1 MTRKF
6 FYLVKLSFN
15 KKLKSKWFIAVNIIL
30 ALSLFALFNLNSI
43 ITFFGGE
50 FDKPLKVLVYD
61 KTNISYPYLKNNID
75 SLTSELEDKKIVVK
89 SVSNENK
96 KIKDDEILISLNLDD
111 NLLKAK
117 VISDK
122 KIDSSVYQV
131 IYQGL
136 NATKQQVLMERL
148 NLDTNTLALLSTN
161 IDIDRVVLSDKKS
174 QDENMS
180 LVMSTV
186 FPSLILPFFMLII
199 FLVQMVGGEICEEK
213 TTKSMEIII
222 SNVSP
227 KVHLLA
233 KIIANNL
240 FVLLQALL
248 LFIYGLIAFFI
259 SSRNG
264 SLNIPSEIT
273 SVWDS
278 LSASGLINDI
288 VSLLPFLLVLIILSF
303 LAYSLLA
310 GILASMTTN
319 IEDFQQLQTPIV
331 FILLA
336 GYYLAIMAGMF
347 QGSIF
352 LKIAGYIPLISCLLA
367 PTLYIM
373 GEISILDILIAI
385 ILLVGLLYLLIRY
398 GMKIYKV
405 GILNYSNEKVWSKF
419 IKAFRK
425 EVTNYKKSSQFHQKS

>member
-136 NATKQQVLMERL
+136 NVTKQQVLMERL

-352 LKIAGYIPLISCLLA
+352 LKIADYIPLISCLLV

-385 ILLVGLLYLLIRY
+385 ILLVGFLYLLIRY

-425 EVTNYKKSSQFHQKS
+425 EE

>member
-50 FDKPLKVLVYD
+50 FDKPLKILVYD

-233 KIIANNL
+233 KIVANNL

-273 SVWDS
+273 SIWDS

-373 GEISILDILIAI
+373 GEISLLDILIAI
-385 ILLVGLLYLLIRY
+385 ILLIGLLYLLIRY

-425 EVTNYKKSSQFHQKS
+425 EE

>member
-75 SLTSELEDKKIVVK
+75 SLTNELEDKKIVVK

-136 NATKQQVLMERL
+136 NTTKQQVLMERL

-273 SVWDS
+273 SIWDS

-385 ILLVGLLYLLIRY
+385 ILLIGLLYLLIRY

-425 EVTNYKKSSQFHQKS
+425 EE

>member
-117 VISDK
+117 VTSDK

-136 NATKQQVLMERL
+136 NTTKQQVLMERL

-233 KIIANNL
+233 KIVANNL

-373 GEISILDILIAI
+373 GEISLLDILIAI
-385 ILLVGLLYLLIRY
+385 ILLIGLLYLLINY

-419 IKAFRK
+419 IKAFRR
-425 EVTNYKKSSQFHQKS
+425 EE

>member
-233 KIIANNL
+233 KIVANNL

-273 SVWDS
+273 SIWDS

-288 VSLLPFLLVLIILSF
+288 VSLLPMLLVLIILSF

-419 IKAFRK
+419 IKAFRR
-425 EVTNYKKSSQFHQKS
+425 EE

>member
-136 NATKQQVLMERL
+136 NTTKQQVLMERL

-233 KIIANNL
+233 KIVANNL

-273 SVWDS
+273 SIWDS

-385 ILLVGLLYLLIRY
+385 ILLIGLLYLLIRY

-425 EVTNYKKSSQFHQKS
+425 EE

>member
-15 KKLKSKWFIAVNIIL
+15 KKLKSKWFIVVNIIL

-136 NATKQQVLMERL
+136 NVTKQQVLMERL

-161 IDIDRVVLSDKKS
+161 IDIERVVLSDKKS

-273 SVWDS
+273 SIWDS

-288 VSLLPFLLVLIILSF
+288 VSLLPMLLVLIILSF

-385 ILLVGLLYLLIRY
+385 ILLIGLLYLLIRY

-419 IKAFRK
+419 IKAFRR
-425 EVTNYKKSSQFHQKS
+425 EE

>member
-6 FYLVKLSFN
+6 FYLMKLSFN

-148 NLDTNTLALLSTN
+148 NLDTNTLALLSTSV
-161 IDIDRVVLSDKKS
+161 DIDRVVLSDKKS

-273 SVWDS
+273 SIWDS

-288 VSLLPFLLVLIILSF
+288 VSLLPMLLVLIILSF

-373 GEISILDILIAI
+373 GEIGILDILIAI
-385 ILLVGLLYLLIRY
+385 ILLIGLLYLLIKY

-425 EVTNYKKSSQFHQKS
+425 EE

>member
-6 FYLVKLSFN
+6 FYLMKLSFN

-75 SLTSELEDKKIVVK
+75 SLTSELEDKKLVVK
-89 SVSNENK
+89 SISNENK

-117 VISDK
+117 VTSDK

-136 NATKQQVLMERL
+136 NTTKQQVLMERL

-161 IDIDRVVLSDKKS
+161 IDIKRVVLSDKKS

-222 SNVSP
+222 SNLSP

-233 KIIANNL
+233 KIVANNL

-385 ILLVGLLYLLIRY
+385 ILLIGFLYLLIKY
-398 GMKIYKV
+398 GMKVYKV

-419 IKAFRK
+419 IKAFRR
-425 EVTNYKKSSQFHQKS
+425 EE

>member
-6 FYLVKLSFN
+6 FYLMKLSFN

-89 SVSNENK
+89 SVGNENK

-148 NLDTNTLALLSTN
+148 NLDTNTLALLSTS

-186 FPSLILPFFMLII
+186 FPSLILLFFMLII

-233 KIIANNL
+233 KIVANNL

-273 SVWDS
+273 SIWDS

-385 ILLVGLLYLLIRY
+385 ILLIGLLYLLIRY

-425 EVTNYKKSSQFHQKS
+425 EE

>member
-6 FYLVKLSFN
+6 FYLMKLSFN

-148 NLDTNTLALLSTN
+148 NLDTNTLALLSTSV
-161 IDIDRVVLSDKKS
+161 DIDRVVLSDKKS

-273 SVWDS
+273 SIWDS

-288 VSLLPFLLVLIILSF
+288 VSLLAMLLVLIILSF

-385 ILLVGLLYLLIRY
+385 ILLIGLLYLLIRY

-425 EVTNYKKSSQFHQKS
+425 EE

>member
-50 FDKPLKVLVYD
+50 FDKPLKILVYD

-75 SLTSELEDKKIVVK
+75 SLTSELEDKKIVVN
-89 SVSNENK
+89 SINK
-96 KIKDDEILISLNLDD
+96 EKKKLKDDEILISLNLTD

-117 VISDK
+117 VTSNK

-136 NATKQQVLMERL
+136 NTTKQQVLIEKL
-148 NLDTNTLALLSTN
+148 NLDANTLALLSTN
-161 IDIDRVVLSDKKS
+161 IDIKREVLSDKNN

-180 LVMSTV
+180 LLMSTV
-186 FPSLILPFFMLII
+186 FPSLILPFFRVIV

-273 SVWDS
+273 SIWDS

-288 VSLLPFLLVLIILSF
+288 VSLLPMLLVLIILSF

-385 ILLVGLLYLLIRY
+385 ILLIGLLYLLIRY

-419 IKAFRK
+419 IKAFRR
-425 EVTNYKKSSQFHQKS
+425 EE

>member
-50 FDKPLKVLVYD
+50 FDKPLKILVYD

-385 ILLVGLLYLLIRY
+385 ILLIGLLYLLIRY

-425 EVTNYKKSSQFHQKS
+425 EE

>member
-233 KIIANNL
+233 KIVANNL

-385 ILLVGLLYLLIRY
+385 ILLIGLLYLLIRY

-419 IKAFRK
+419 IKAFRR
-425 EVTNYKKSSQFHQKS
+425 EE

>member
-6 FYLVKLSFN
+6 FFLVKLSFN

-75 SLTSELEDKKIVVK
+75 SLTSELEDKKLVVK
-89 SVSNENK
+89 SISNENK
-96 KIKDDEILISLNLDD
+96 KVKDDEILISLNLDD

-117 VISDK
+117 VTSDK

-136 NATKQQVLMERL
+136 NATRQQVLMERL

-186 FPSLILPFFMLII
+186 FPSLILPFFMFII

-233 KIIANNL
+233 KIVANNL

-273 SVWDS
+273 SIWDS
-278 LSASGLINDI
+278 LSTSGLINDI
-288 VSLLPFLLVLIILSF
+288 VSLLPLLLVLIILSF

-347 QGSIF
+347 QGSVF

-385 ILLVGLLYLLIRY
+385 ILLIGLLYLLIKY
-398 GMKIYKV
+398 GMKVYKV
-405 GILNYSNEKVWSKF
+405 GILNYSNEKVWTRF
-419 IKAFRK
+419 IKVFRK
-425 EVTNYKKSSQFHQKS
+425 E

>member
-75 SLTSELEDKKIVVK
+75 SLTNELEDKKIVVK

-136 NATKQQVLMERL
+136 NTTKQQVLMERL
-148 NLDTNTLALLSTN
+148 NLDTNTLALLSTS

-273 SVWDS
+273 SIWDS

-385 ILLVGLLYLLIRY
+385 ILLIGLLYLLIRY

-425 EVTNYKKSSQFHQKS
+425 EE

>member
-233 KIIANNL
+233 KIVANNL

-273 SVWDS
+273 SIWDS

-385 ILLVGLLYLLIRY
+385 ILLIGLLYLLIRY

-419 IKAFRK
+419 IKAFRRK
-425 EVTNYKKSSQFHQKS
+425 E

>member
-6 FYLVKLSFN
+6 FYLMKLSFN

-148 NLDTNTLALLSTN
+148 NLDTNTLALLSTSV
-161 IDIDRVVLSDKKS
+161 DIDRVVLSDKKS

-273 SVWDS
+273 SIWDS

-288 VSLLPFLLVLIILSF
+288 VSLLPMLLVLIILSF

-385 ILLVGLLYLLIRY
+385 ILLIGLLYLLIRY

-419 IKAFRK
+419 TKAFRK
-425 EVTNYKKSSQFHQKS
+425 EE

>member
-75 SLTSELEDKKIVVK
+75 SLTNELEDKKIVVK

-122 KIDSSVYQV
+122 KIDSSVYQI

-148 NLDTNTLALLSTN
+148 NLDTNTLALLSTS

-180 LVMSTV
+180 LVTSTV

-233 KIIANNL
+233 KIVANNL

-273 SVWDS
+273 SIWDS

-288 VSLLPFLLVLIILSF
+288 VSLLPMLLVLIILSF

-385 ILLVGLLYLLIRY
+385 ILLIGLLYLLIRY

-425 EVTNYKKSSQFHQKS
+425 EE

>member
-6 FYLVKLSFN
+6 FYLMKLSFN

-89 SVSNENK
+89 SVSNESK

-288 VSLLPFLLVLIILSF
+288 VSLLPMLLVLIILSF

-425 EVTNYKKSSQFHQKS
+425 EE

>member
-6 FYLVKLSFN
+6 FYLMKLSFN

-233 KIIANNL
+233 KIVANNL

-288 VSLLPFLLVLIILSF
+288 VSLLPLLLVLIILSF

-347 QGSIF
+347 QGSVF

-385 ILLVGLLYLLIRY
+385 ILLIGLLYLLIRY

-425 EVTNYKKSSQFHQKS
+425 EE

>member
-75 SLTSELEDKKIVVK
+75 SLTNELEDKKIVVK

-233 KIIANNL
+233 KIVANNL

-273 SVWDS
+273 SIWDS

-385 ILLVGLLYLLIRY
+385 ILLIGLLYLLIRY

-425 EVTNYKKSSQFHQKS
+425 EE

>member
-273 SVWDS
+273 SIWDS

-288 VSLLPFLLVLIILSF
+288 VSLLPSLLVLIILSF

-385 ILLVGLLYLLIRY
+385 ILLIGLLYLLIRY

-425 EVTNYKKSSQFHQKS
+425 EE

>member
-6 FYLVKLSFN
+6 FYLMKLSFN

-148 NLDTNTLALLSTN
+148 NLDTNTLALLSTSV
-161 IDIDRVVLSDKKS
+161 DIDRVVLSDKKS

-233 KIIANNL
+233 KIVANNL

-273 SVWDS
+273 SIWDS

-425 EVTNYKKSSQFHQKS
+425 EE

>member
-6 FYLVKLSFN
+6 FYLMKLSFN

-233 KIIANNL
+233 KIVANNL

-273 SVWDS
+273 SIWDS

-288 VSLLPFLLVLIILSF
+288 VSLLPMLLVLIILSF

-385 ILLVGLLYLLIRY
+385 ILLIGLLYLLIRY

-419 IKAFRK
+419 IKAFRR
-425 EVTNYKKSSQFHQKS
+425 EE

>member
-6 FYLVKLSFN
+6 FYLMKLSFN
-15 KKLKSKWFIAVNIIL
+15 KKLKSKWFIVVNIIL

-136 NATKQQVLMERL
+136 NVTKQQVLMERL

-233 KIIANNL
+233 KIVANNL

-385 ILLVGLLYLLIRY
+385 ILLIGLLYLLIRY

-419 IKAFRK
+419 IKAFRR
-425 EVTNYKKSSQFHQKS
+425 EE

>member
-75 SLTSELEDKKIVVK
+75 SLTSELEDKKLVVK

-117 VISDK
+117 VTSDK

-161 IDIDRVVLSDKKS
+161 IDIKRVVLSDKKS

-233 KIIANNL
+233 KIVANNL

-273 SVWDS
+273 SIWDS

-385 ILLVGLLYLLIRY
+385 ILLIGLLYLLIKY

-405 GILNYSNEKVWSKF
+405 GILNYSNEKVWTRF
-419 IKAFRK
+419 VKAFRK
-425 EVTNYKKSSQFHQKS
+425 EE

>member
-96 KIKDDEILISLNLDD
+96 KIKDDEILISLNLDY
-111 NLLKAK
+111 NLLRAK
-117 VISDK
+117 VTSDK

-148 NLDTNTLALLSTN
+148 NLDTNTLALLSTS

-319 IEDFQQLQTPIV
+319 IEDFQQLQMPIV

-373 GEISILDILIAI
+373 GEISLLDILIAI
-385 ILLVGLLYLLIRY
+385 ILLIGLLYLLIRY

-419 IKAFRK
+419 IKAFRR
-425 EVTNYKKSSQFHQKS
+425 EE

>member
-61 KTNISYPYLKNNID
+61 KTNISYPYLKNNI
-75 SLTSELEDKKIVVK
+75 STLTSELEDKKIVVK
-89 SVSNENK
+89 SVNSEK
-96 KIKDDEILISLNLDD
+96 KKLKDDEILISLNLDD

-117 VISDK
+117 VTSEK
-122 KIDSSVYQV
+122 KIDCTIYQV

-425 EVTNYKKSSQFHQKS
+425 EE

>member
-6 FYLVKLSFN
+6 FYLMKLSFN

-96 KIKDDEILISLNLDD
+96 KINDDEILISLNLDD

-233 KIIANNL
+233 KIVANNL

-273 SVWDS
+273 SIWDS

-288 VSLLPFLLVLIILSF
+288 VSLLPMLLVLIILSF

-385 ILLVGLLYLLIRY
+385 ILLIGLLYLLIRY

-425 EVTNYKKSSQFHQKS
+425 EE

>member
-75 SLTSELEDKKIVVK
+75 SLTNELEDKKIVVK

-148 NLDTNTLALLSTN
+148 NLDTNTLALLSTS

-233 KIIANNL
+233 KIVANNL

-273 SVWDS
+273 SIWDS

-352 LKIAGYIPLISCLLA
+352 LKIASYIPLISCLLA

-385 ILLVGLLYLLIRY
+385 ILLIGLLYLLIRY

-425 EVTNYKKSSQFHQKS
+425 EE